1 MGTLYLVATPIG
13 NLQDLSP
20 RAAETLRRA
29 HVVAAED
36 TRHTRK
42 LLSAASIPAPRL
54 ISYYEPDEKEQA
66 QALAAELDAGRHV
79 ALVTDAG
86 TPGISDPGYRIV
98 CLAVEKG
105 HRVVPIPGPSAAL
118 ALLSVSGL
126 PTDRFLFAG
135 FPPQKGGPRKKFF
148 EDLSLERATVLFHE
162 SPVRLG
168 ETLGEMAEVFGPAR
182 RVVIGRELTKIHEE
196 ISRGTLEEMARRFA
210 KEPVVGEVTIALEG
224 DREKRIEPSAEILE
238 AEIKEALEVKG
249 LSVRDVSDRL
259 AKKYGVPRKRI
270 YRMALGQSGPAPGL
284 PPGLSKDSAEDEPP
298 TP

>member
-54 ISYYEPDEKEQA
+54 VSYYEPDEQEQA
-66 QALAAELDAGRHV
+66 QTLATELDAGRNV

-98 CLAVEKG
+98 CLAIEKG
-105 HRVVPIPGPSAAL
+105 HRVVPIPGPNAAL

-148 EDLSLERATVLFHE
+148 EDLALERATVLLHE

-168 ETLGEMAEVFGPAR
+168 ETLKEMAEVFGPAR

-196 ISRGTLEEMARRFA
+196 IYRGSLEEMARRFA
-210 KEPVVGEVTIALEG
+210 KESVVGEVAIALEG

-238 AEIKEALEVKG
+238 AEIKEALEVRG
-249 LSVRDVSDRL
+249 LSVRDVSDQL

-270 YRMALGQSGPAPGL
+270 YRMALGQGGPSGA
-284 PPGLSKDSAEDEPP
+284 SKDSPEDEPP